1 MCLTV
6 VLNTRKGALNA
17 NFVCVR
23 SWLRPDT
30 LIPNTVAIFH
40 LSAKII
46 SRKAG
51 RSATAAAA
59 YRAGEKIIDERTG
72 EIHDYTRKGGVEF
85 SEIVMPSSSDWTPS
99 RTELWNATELK
110 NKRADA
116 QVAREFVIALPDE
129 LSPSE
134 RTQLALRFAR
144 ELADTYSVA
153 ADVAIHAP
161 SQGGD
166 DRNHHAH
173 ILTTTNRVDGR
184 KLGNKVRELDLVAH
198 TMGGKFGQA
207 NEIDRLRERWA
218 EMANQALEQAGQG
231 ARIDHRSL
239 EAQGIERVATSHLG
253 PTVTAME
260 RKGKP
265 TKVAKK
271 VKEQVAEIVAK
282 AAADAA
288 IIRAKERQIGLLEE
302 LLGELTIE
310 RENNEYERQQ
320 DFERIGGNLDAAQ
333 RTSDTARA
341 EQQAAFDALA
351 ASGANLASAGATLEA
366 SRGHIN
372 GAIGELQAGR
382 KHAADPQRGA
392 GRAAQ
397 AAAKWRAARSLGE
410 AIEALGEPLGRAFE
424 FVSGIAQR
432 CDAVVLKVIRAATR
446 HYAQA
451 NGYDQEE
458 PEVPPQDTATEA
470 KKQALEAFLEKHK
483 GLERVEDRKRMQ
495 YGTLVDSEG
504 SFARLHMGMR
514 RYVLHDFKTEQ
525 ALRDFVQQQLPDRG
539 PSLGR

>member
-1 MCLTV
+1 MP
-6 VLNTRKGALNA
+6 RH
-17 NFVCVR
+17 
-23 SWLRPDT
+23 

-59 YRAGEKIIDERTG
+59 YRSGEKIIDERTG
-72 EIHDYTRKGGVEF
+72 EIHDYTRKAGVEH
-85 SEIVMPSSSDWTPS
+85 SEVVMPSSSDWMPS
-99 RTELWNATELK
+99 RSELWNATELK
-110 NKRADA
+110 NKRADS

-161 SQGGD
+161 SQEGD

-173 ILTTTNRVDGR
+173 ILTTTNRIDGR
-184 KLGNKVRELDLVAH
+184 KLGNKIRELDLVAH

-218 EMANQALEQAGQG
+218 EMANQALEQAGHG
-231 ARIDHRSL
+231 VRIDHRSL
-239 EAQGIERVATSHLG
+239 EAQGIDRVATSHQG

-265 TKVAKK
+265 TKVAQR

-282 AAADAA
+282 TDADAA

-302 LLGELTIE
+302 LLDELHTK
-310 RENNEYERQQ
+310 RENNEHERQQ
-320 DFERIGGNLDAAQ
+320 DFERIRGNLDAAQ
-333 RTSDTARA
+333 RTRVAARA
-341 EQQAAFDALA
+341 EHQVAFDALS
-351 ASGANLASAGATLEA
+351 ASSANLSSAVTTLEA

-372 GAIGELQAGR
+372 GAIRELQAGR
-382 KHAADPQRGA
+382 QHAADPQRGA

-397 AAAKWRAARSLGE
+397 ATAKWRSARSLGG
-410 AIEALGEPLGRAFE
+410 ALEALGEPIGRAFQI
-424 FVSGIAQR
+424 IAGLAER
-432 CDAVVLKVIRAATR
+432 CDAVVLKVMRVVAR

-451 NGYDQEE
+451 NGFDQEE
-458 PEVPPQDTATEA
+458 PQGRPQGNAAEA
-470 KKQALEAFLEKHK
+470 EKQAVEAFLAEHD
-483 GLERVEDRKRMQ
+483 GLPRATRGDVQVGRLKASAGR
-495 YGTLVDSEG
+495 
-504 SFARLHMGMR
+504 FA
-514 RYVLHDFKTEQ
+514 VLHVGRGKHVLHEFDSVEQ
-525 ALRDFVQQQLPDRG
+525 IQKLARGQHQDRG
-539 PSLGR
+539 HDFGR

>member
-1 MCLTV
+1 M
-6 VLNTRKGALNA
+6 
-17 NFVCVR
+17 
-23 SWLRPDT
+23 
-30 LIPNTVAIFH
+30 AIFH
-40 LSAKII
+40 LSAQII

-59 YRAGEKIIDERTG
+59 YRSGEKIIDERTG
-72 EIHDYTRKGGVEF
+72 EIHDYTRKGGVVHAEV
-85 SEIVMPSSSDWTPS
+85 VMPSGTDWMPS
-99 RTELWNATELK
+99 RAELWNAVELK

-116 QVAREFVIALPDE
+116 QVAREFVVALPDE
-129 LSPSE
+129 LLAGE
-134 RTQLALRFAR
+134 RKQLALRLAR
-144 ELADTYSVA
+144 EIADTYNVA
-153 ADVAIHAP
+153 ADVALHMP
-161 SQGGD
+161 NQEGD

-173 ILTTTNRVDGR
+173 ILITTNRVEGH

-198 TMGGKFGQA
+198 TMGGKFGQV
-207 NEIDRLRERWA
+207 NEIERLRERWA
-218 EMANQALEQAGQG
+218 NMANQALEQAGHG
-231 ARIDHRSL
+231 VRIDHRSL
-239 EAQGIERVATSHLG
+239 EAQGIERAATSHLG

-265 TKVAKK
+265 TKVVKK

-302 LLGELTIE
+302 LLGEVTIE

-320 DFERIGGNLDAAQ
+320 DFERIRGNFDAAQ

-351 ASGANLASAGATLEA
+351 AAGANLASAGATLEA

-446 HYAQA
+446 HYAQT
-451 NGYDQEE
+451 NGYELEE
-458 PEVPPQDTATEA
+458 PEVPSQDTAAEA
-470 KKQALEAFLEKHK
+470 EKQAVEAFLAEHE
-483 GLERVEDRKRMQ
+483 GLEQSRHGDAQVGR
-495 YGTLVDSEG
+495 LVASAG
-504 SFARLHMGMR
+504 QFAVLHVGR
-514 RYVLHDFKTEQ
+514 GRHVLHDFKTEQ
-525 ALRDFVQQQLPDRG
+525 ALSDFVRSSRGHEPDG
-539 PSLGR
+539 LGR